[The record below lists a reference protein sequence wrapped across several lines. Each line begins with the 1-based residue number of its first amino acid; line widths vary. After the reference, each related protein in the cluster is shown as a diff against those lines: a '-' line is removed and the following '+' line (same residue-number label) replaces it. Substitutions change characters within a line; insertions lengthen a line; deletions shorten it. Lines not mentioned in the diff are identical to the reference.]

1 MMDKE
6 SQPIIELLNVS
17 KIYHTYTAPHHRM
30 FEIMTGGR
38 KSYARETRALDNVS
52 FSLQK
57 GCRFGVVG
65 ENGSGK
71 STLLKILA
79 GVLTPTQGTVK
90 VTGRVSALLELGAGF
105 NMELSGYENIS
116 QFCMLHGLHRDEIE
130 AALPEIIKFSELGD
144 AITHPVKTYSSGM
157 GVRLGFACAVYVQPD
172 ILIVDEAL
180 SVGDAYFQNKCLH
193 KIRSMLDQGITFIYV
208 THAADAIR
216 SLCNEGIWLEKG
228 KIRLAGTSAAVGGAY
243 QSEVFSR
250 MIGAGFTQET
260 DLIPESPAEQSALVI
275 SKLDSSRLKAFA
287 EKVSQLRTG
296 SGEILIDDIAIIDES
311 GSDTDSVGID
321 EEIRIRVFYHVES
334 LPPQK
339 AVLNVGITDSSGRQ
353 LLHFNP
359 MFSGIFASDAPL
371 HILQMMEIRF
381 KNPLCPGEFY
391 INAGVATLINNPK
404 NHGQTLIDQVI
415 DYCPSGTLF
424 TVRFPDSSV
433 QLDLWGFVH
442 VDYKVTLQS
451 MD

>member
-1 MMDKE
+1 
-6 SQPIIELLNVS
+6 
-17 KIYHTYTAPHHRM
+17 
-30 FEIMTGGR
+30 
-38 KSYARETRALDNVS
+38 
-52 FSLQK
+52 
-57 GCRFGVVG
+57 
-65 ENGSGK
+65 
-71 STLLKILA
+71 
-79 GVLTPTQGTVK
+79 
-90 VTGRVSALLELGAGF
+90 
-105 NMELSGYENIS
+105 
-116 QFCMLHGLHRDEIE
+116 
-130 AALPEIIKFSELGD
+130 
-144 AITHPVKTYSSGM
+144 
-157 GVRLGFACAVYVQPD
+157 
-172 ILIVDEAL
+172 
-180 SVGDAYFQNKCLH
+180 
-193 KIRSMLDQGITFIYV
+193 
-208 THAADAIR
+208 IR

-250 MIGAGFTQET
+250 MIGAGFTQAT